1 MDVQRVLIV
10 DSDFEAR
17 LFMAR
22 IMESGGYLTTTAS
35 NAEEAIA
42 ALRAERHVAVLLEAQ
57 LADADGYDCCRRI
70 REFSNVP
77 VLMVSGSSE
86 TPNVIRALDLGADD
100 FVIKPFDRD
109 ELIARVRAA
118 GRRGGERHKVEPPLA
133 LPTLDIGPMHLDFSS
148 QMATIGGA
156 DLNLSGK
163 ELLLLYLLA
172 QNTGMLLS
180 RGHIFQA
187 VWGDD
192 VYDDSKTL
200 DVHISRLRK
209 KLDAV
214 GNYGSMLKTVR
225 NRGYMLSSEME
236 RAETPKPRSR
246 GKAAAK

>member
-17 LFMAR
+17 LLMAR
-22 IMESGGYLTTTAS
+22 IMESGGYLTTTVS

-42 ALRAERHVAVLLEAQ
+42 ALRAERHAAVLLEAQ
-57 LADADGYDCCRRI
+57 LGEAEGYDCCRRI
-70 REFSNVP
+70 REFSAVP
-77 VLMVSGSSE
+77 IILVSEAGE
-86 TPNVIRALDLGADD
+86 TNSVVRGLDLGADD
-100 FVIKPFDRD
+100 YVVKPFDRD
-109 ELIARVRAA
+109 ELLARVRAA
-118 GRRGGERHKVEPPLA
+118 ARRGGERHKVEPPLA
-133 LPTLDIGPMHLDFSS
+133 LPTIDVGPMHLDFSA
-148 QMATIGGA
+148 QLATIGGQ

-172 QNTGMLLS
+172 QNVGMLLS

-236 RAETPKPRSR
+236 RAETPKPRARR
-246 GKAAAK
+246 GAKSS